1 MRRNKNI
8 LLVVALLFCINHN
21 ISVFGQSKVDSLFQ
35 NHFELLREI
44 VVSDTIKTTIPSGE
58 TSLFLLMLFCISDFN
73 FINHTGPAFWLSMNR
88 IELNEVENWYQQN
101 RGNFNQDKIF
111 GFLQYF
117 RNYSFVARDFS
128 ELEEFWRQQDAKLD
142 SLMKLDTFIFKD
154 Q

>member
-35 NHFELLREI
+35 SHIESLREI
-44 VVSDTIKTTIPSGE
+44 VVSDTVQTTMPSTE
-58 TSLFLLMLFCISDFN
+58 TILFLLMLNYISDFN
-73 FINHTGPAFWLSMNR
+73 FLNKSGPGFRFSMNR

-117 RNYSFVARDFS
+117 RNYSFGARDFS